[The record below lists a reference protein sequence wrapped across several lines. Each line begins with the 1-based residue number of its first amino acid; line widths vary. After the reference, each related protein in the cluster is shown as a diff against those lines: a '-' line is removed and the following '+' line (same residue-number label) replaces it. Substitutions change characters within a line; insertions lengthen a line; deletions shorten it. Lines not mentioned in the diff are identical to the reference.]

1 MLVYTTLSPDYETEF
16 LSYWQLPRRENM
28 IIGVPKETKNKEFR
42 VGLVPAGVRKLA
54 HSGHSILIESGAGLG
69 SEIFDQEYEAAGAKL
84 VHDAATLYTEAELIV
99 KVKEPLEQEYTYMR
113 EGLVLFT
120 YLHLAPLP
128 ELTQVLLDQKVTA
141 VAYETVR
148 QSNQFLPLLAPM
160 SEVAGRMSIQAGAH
174 YLEKEAGG
182 RGILLGGVT
191 GVEAGHVAILGSGT
205 VGTNAAQM
213 AVGLGASVTVIGRN
227 PARLAALEDTFSG
240 KIETKISSREN
251 IAAEVSRADLVIG
264 AVLVPGAVTPKLI
277 TRDMLSLMQ
286 KGAVLVDVSI
296 DQGGCIE
303 TARPT
308 THSDPVYAVDGIIH
322 YCVANMP
329 GAVPRTST
337 FALTT
342 ATLPFAL
349 AIANK
354 GLHRAIQEDTALK
367 SGVNTYNGLLTN
379 KEIADSQ
386 KREFIDIDELIS

>member
-1 MLVYTTLSPDYETEF
+1 
-16 LSYWQLPRRENM
+16 M
-28 IIGVPKETKNKEFR
+28 IIGVPKEIKDNEFR
-42 VGLVPAGVRKLA
+42 VGLVPAGVRKLVHA
-54 HSGHSILIESGAGLG
+54 GHNVLIESGAGLG
-69 SEIFDQEYEAAGAKL
+69 SGIIDHEYEAAGAKL
-84 VHDAATLYTEAELIV
+84 VHDAATLYAEAELVV
-99 KVKEPLEQEYTYMR
+99 KVKEPLAREFGCMR
-113 EGLVLFT
+113 PGLVLFT

-128 ELTQVLLDQKVTA
+128 ELTQVLLDKKVTA

-148 QSNQFLPLLAPM
+148 RNDQFLPLLAPM

-174 YLEKEAGG
+174 CLEKEAGG

-191 GVEAGHVAILGSGT
+191 GVEPGNVVILGSGT

-213 AVGLGASVTVIGRN
+213 AVGLGASVTIIGRN
-227 PARLAALEDTFSG
+227 PARLAALEKTFSG
-240 KIETKISSREN
+240 KIGTKISSREN
-251 IAAEVSRADLVIG
+251 IAAEISRADLVVG

-277 TRDMLSLMQ
+277 TRDMLALMQ

-308 THSDPVYAVDGIIH
+308 THSDPVYTVDGIIH

-337 FALTT
+337 FALTK

-349 AIANK
+349 AIADK
-354 GLHRAIQEDTALK
+354 GLLGAIREDPALK

-379 KEIADSQ
+379 KEVADSQ